1 MQHLH
6 QKVIQKQNKGDYKMA
21 QKNLKDRLAE
31 KEEALQKAE
40 EKKNFYAKRVAK
52 LKYEVKNLKTERTLA
67 LLAERDLDLDD
78 LELFADEIK
87 SLKKASETSSEP
99 SSSY

>member
-1 MQHLH
+1 
-6 QKVIQKQNKGDYKMA
+6 MA

-52 LKYEVKNLKTERTLA
+52 LKDEVKNLKTE
-67 LLAERDLDLDD
+67 LLWHFFRNVIWIWMTWNCLQMKLNH
-78 LELFADEIK
+78 
-87 SLKKASETSSEP
+87 LKRRLKRLQNLLPHTRR
-99 SSSY
+99 

>member
-31 KEEALQKAE
+31 KEEALQKSE

-52 LKYEVKNLKTERTLA
+52 LKDEVKNLKTERTLA

>member
-1 MQHLH
+1 
-6 QKVIQKQNKGDYKMA
+6 MA

-52 LKYEVKNLKTERTLA
+52 LKDEVKNLKTERTLA

-78 LELFADEIK
+78 LELLFADEIK